1 MGAWRSP
8 MQTSLHAFL
17 SMTTITPLRS
27 WSGITN
33 RVCEVCSASWSA
45 PMLRSRTI
53 SRRKRFYGP
62 TKTSA
67 AFAAKRV
74 FRPGFIGS
82 PTIVSGKKRGKE
94 RSWLASMKLN
104 WKRNTIR
111 KPSIPLSAMI
121 SLALSNYFPSMNGAP
136 LCCAARTASRMMK
149 LRGCSRFRSAP

>member
-17 SMTTITPLRS
+17 SMTTITPLRN

-33 RVCEVCSASWSA
+33 RVCEVCCASWFA

-53 SRRKRFYGP
+53 LRRRRFCGP
-62 TKTSA
+62 TKTFG

-74 FRPGFIGS
+74 FRPGSTGS
-82 PTIVSGKKRGKE
+82 PIIVTGKKRGKE

-121 SLALSNYFPSMNGAP
+121 SLALSSCFPSMNAAP
-136 LCCAARTASRMMK
+136 LCSVAKTASRTMK
-149 LRGCSRFRSAP
+149 PRGFSRFRSAP